1 VRFLVTGAT
10 GFVGR
15 ALTRTLVERG
25 AQVRCLVRPTS
36 DRAVL
41 SGVSCEFAEGD
52 LAQPETLKPALEGC
66 STVVHLGAQTL
77 PTSTAELHAVNVVG
91 SGELA
96 RLAKVAG
103 VERFVYV
110 STLIRARHGAA
121 LPRAWAYVA
130 RSKLGGESAVLKHMP
145 AVILRSAPCFGP
157 NDHLAC
163 PLMARLRRPWPL
175 TWFPGQGTFQTQP
188 VWIGDLAEC
197 LALAALEGKAESGPR
212 ELAGPETISVIDFWD
227 ALAGALSVFRVRLH
241 LPETW
246 LRLIGFGLTRMVGRL
261 ESLRLAETFIAHSAS
276 ERNFAPVLLGRP
288 LVTVREGLDLM
299 LGTGAERKAPVETGA

>member
-1 VRFLVTGAT
+1 MKVLITGAT

-15 ALTRTLVERG
+15 ALTRTLAERG
-25 AQVRCLVRPTS
+25 AQLRCLVRPSS

-41 SGVSCEFAEGD
+41 SGVNCEFVEGD
-52 LAQPETLKPALEGC
+52 LARPETLGPALEDC
-66 STVVHLGAQTL
+66 STVLHLGAETL
-77 PTSTAELHAVNVVG
+77 PTSVPRLHAVNVVG

-96 RLAKVAG
+96 RLAKAAG
-103 VERFVYV
+103 VERFVYL
-110 STLIRARHGAA
+110 STLNRARHGAR
-121 LPRAWAYVA
+121 LPRGWAIVA
-130 RSKLGGESAVLKHMP
+130 RSKLRGESAVLKHTP

-188 VWIGDLAEC
+188 IWIGDLAES
-197 LALAALEGKAESGPR
+197 LALAALEGKAESTPR
-212 ELAGPETISVIDFWD
+212 ELAGPAIISVIDFWD
-227 ALAGALSVFRVRLH
+227 ALAEALGVFRVRLH

-246 LRLIGFGLTRMVGRL
+246 LRLAGFTLSRLCGRI

-288 LVTVREGLDLM
+288 LVSVREGLEIM
-299 LGTGAERKAPVETGA
+299 LAGPEKREAPVEAGA